1 MYINPKVS
9 EKGQEQPLK
18 KILMWNGMVSWSG
31 VDIGQ
36 KEFLKQECP
45 VNRNVI
51 GFRKF
56 TTEKYL
62 SFFLSFLFCPYSLK
76 NL

>member
-1 MYINPKVS
+1 
-9 EKGQEQPLK
+9 
-18 KILMWNGMVSWSG
+18 MVSWSG

-45 VNRNVI
+45 VNRNVM

-56 TTEKYL
+56 TTEEI
-62 SFFLSFLFCPYSLK
+62 FNFLY
-76 NL
+76 